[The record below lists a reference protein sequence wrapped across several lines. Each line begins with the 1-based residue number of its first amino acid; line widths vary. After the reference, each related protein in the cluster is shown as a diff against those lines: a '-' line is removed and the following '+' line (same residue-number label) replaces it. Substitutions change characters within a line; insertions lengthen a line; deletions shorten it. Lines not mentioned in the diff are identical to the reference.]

1 MTFGTTSWRSISRLL
16 TQCELVIVQS
26 WCSPHPRTGK
36 TVLMAE
42 IARKTTIRGGRVM
55 FIVHRKEIV
64 DQVKTAFEE
73 QGVDM
78 RLAQIGMVQ
87 TFTRKVTKLIP
98 PAVLFV
104 DEAHHVLAK
113 SYRRILDAFPDAI
126 HLMFT
131 ATPIRLN
138 GAGFEDVA
146 DDLIVGKPIQWLID
160 HGNLAPIQYYAPKQ
174 IDTSML
180 KAKLTG
186 EFTEASIEKA
196 SKPRIY
202 GNAVDHYLKLAAG
215 KQAIAYTYNVASAHQ
230 LADEFNQRGIT
241 AAAVDGGTPKL
252 VRDHVIDEYRA
263 GRIQV
268 VTNNE
273 LFTEGLDL
281 PNVDCVIMLRPT
293 QSLSLY
299 LQFSM
304 RSMNPRA
311 GKTAIIIDHVGNV
324 EKFGL
329 PTANRD
335 WKLTGSKTGDPV
347 KPVVVCE
354 ECFGTFYRDEADRD
368 SSGRTLC
375 PFCGEPLPVKQQS
388 GSHTPETDDGAELEE
403 YTAEQELMDRVRHMK
418 PDDLKTYA
426 EIGAYRKAHGYKPGW
441 AYYQLKKRGM
451 IR

>member
-1 MTFGTTSWRSISRLL
+1 MTRLL
-16 TQCELVIVQS
+16 IQCVVVIVLS
-26 WCSPHPRTGK
+26 WFNPHPRTGK

-42 IARKTTIRGGRVM
+42 IARKTTANGGRVM

-64 DQVKTAFEE
+64 DQVKTTFTQ

-78 RLAQIGMVQ
+78 QLAEIGMVQ
-87 TFTRKVTKLIP
+87 TFTRKVNQLKY

-113 SYRRILDAFPDAI
+113 SYRRILDAFPNAI
-126 HLMFT
+126 QLMFT

-160 HGNLAPIQYYAPKQ
+160 HDNLAPIHYYAPKQ

-180 KAKLTG
+180 KAKRTG
-186 EFTEASIEKA
+186 EFTEESIEKA
-196 SKPRIY
+196 AKPRIY
-202 GNAVDHYLKLAAG
+202 GNAVDHYLKLASG

-230 LADEFNQRGIT
+230 LANEFNQRGIS
-241 AAAVDGGTPKL
+241 AAAVDGSTPKSI
-252 VRDHVIDEYRA
+252 RDRVIEKYRA
-263 GRIQV
+263 GQIQV

-304 RSMNPRA
+304 RSMNPRP

-335 WKLTGSKTGDPV
+335 WKLAGGKSGDPV
-347 KPVVVCE
+347 KPVTVCE
-354 ECFGTFYRDEADRD
+354 KCFGTFYRDEADRD
-368 SSGRTLC
+368 HRGRLLC
-375 PFCGEPLPVKQQS
+375 PFCGKPLPVKKAS
-388 GSHTPETDDGAELEE
+388 ESSIPETDDGAELAE
-403 YTAEQELMDRVRHMK
+403 YTAEQALMDRVRHMK
-418 PDDLKTYA
+418 PEELKTYA
-426 EIGAYRKAHGYKPGW
+426 EIGAYRKVHNYKPGW
-441 AYYQLKKRGM
+441 AYYQLKQRGM